1 MFFHPHTKMA
11 STGWPHLCQKKK
23 MQMENIFQ
31 VFGLPKQIYPF
42 ESKDVLFP
50 WSPVH
55 FNLAWNNKIVQ
66 IWGNDFC

>member
-1 MFFHPHTKMA
+1 M
-11 STGWPHLCQKKK
+11 SEKK

-31 VFGLPKQIYPF
+31 VFGLPTQIYPF
-42 ESKDVLFP
+42 ESKGVLFF

-66 IWGNDFC
+66 ILGNDFC